1 MLRECPPGSG
11 VRAAIIDSGVA
22 PELLGEAAPQRSFH
36 VRRQGLLTTTE
47 RCPPGDAHHHG
58 TAVASILRELA
69 PEADLTSIRV
79 VDEQGR
85 GSSEHLRAALDF
97 CVRERFDV
105 VNLSLGTRKR
115 ELLLD
120 VYDLVDQAAIAGV
133 VLVAA
138 TDNQGAPDYPAA
150 CAALLSVDR
159 MQTDDPFALRFR
171 PGHRVAFLARGH
183 DVAVRSP
190 TGAPLRVS
198 GASFACPH
206 VAAFACRLRAAWKDL
221 HPFEIK
227 TALHAAATG
236 LPRRP
241 GQSHS
246 NGRPYSSLAAA
257 SPARFFPSS
266 VATTRSPANIARCT
280 HTGGPSM

>member
-1 MLRECPPGSG
+1 MPVGHPGLGGLRAFSMPMLRECPPGTG

-22 PELLGEAAPQRSFH
+22 PDLLGPLAPQRSFH
-36 VRRQGLLTTTE
+36 VRRQGLLTTVE
-47 RCPPGDAHHHG
+47 PCPPGDVHHHG

-69 PEADLTSIRV
+69 PEVDLTSIRV

-120 VYDLVDQAAIAGV
+120 VYDLVDQAATAGV
-133 VLVAA
+133 ILVAA

-150 CAALLSVDR
+150 CTSLLSVDR
-159 MQTDDPFALRFR
+159 MESDDPFALRFR
-171 PGHRVAFLARGH
+171 PGHRIAFLARGH
-183 DVAVRSP
+183 NVAVRTP
-190 TGAPLRVS
+190 ANATLRVS

-206 VAAFACRLRAAWKDL
+206 VAAFACRLRAAWRGL
-221 HPFEIK
+221 LPFEIK
-227 TALHAAATG
+227 TALHAAASQ
-236 LPRRP
+236 P
-241 GQSHS
+241 
-246 NGRPYSSLAAA
+246 
-257 SPARFFPSS
+257 
-266 VATTRSPANIARCT
+266 
-280 HTGGPSM
+280 

>member
-1 MLRECPPGSG
+1 MFPGPPGLRGLRAFSPEMLRACPPGSG
-11 VRAAIIDSGVA
+11 VRVAIVDSGVA
-22 PELLGEAAPQRSFH
+22 PALLGDDAPRGSFH
-36 VRRQGLLTTTE
+36 VRRQGLLTAVE
-47 RCPPGDAHHHG
+47 RCPPGDAHYHG

-69 PEADLTSIRV
+69 PEASLSSVRV

-97 CVRERFDV
+97 CIRERFDV

-120 VYDLVDQAAIAGV
+120 VYDLVDQAAVAGV

-150 CAALLSVDR
+150 CTSLLSVDR
-159 MQTDDPFALRFR
+159 FETRDPFALRFR

-183 DVAVRSP
+183 DVEVRSP
-190 TGAPLRVS
+190 DGTTLRVS

-206 VAAFACRLRAAWKDL
+206 VAAFAARLRAAWPAL
-221 HPFEIK
+221 HPFEVK
-227 TALHAAATG
+227 TALHAAA
-236 LPRRP
+236 LRDEPPRDGPRP
-241 GQSHS
+241 G
-246 NGRPYSSLAAA
+246 
-257 SPARFFPSS
+257 
-266 VATTRSPANIARCT
+266 
-280 HTGGPSM
+280 

>member
-1 MLRECPPGSG
+1 
-11 VRAAIIDSGVA
+11 VAVVDSGIA
-22 PELLGEAAPQRSFH
+22 PELLGDEAPRRSFH
-36 VRRQGLLTTTE
+36 VRRQGLLTTVE
-47 RCPPGDAHHHG
+47 RCTPGDAHYHG
-58 TAVASILRELA
+58 TAVASILREVAAEVTL
-69 PEADLTSIRV
+69 SSVRV

-97 CVRERFDV
+97 CIRERFDV

-120 VYDLVDQAAIAGV
+120 VYDLVDQAAVAGV

-150 CAALLSVDR
+150 CTSLLSVDR
-159 MQTDDPFALRFR
+159 IDTPDPFTLRFR

-183 DVAVRSP
+183 DVPVRSP

-206 VAAFACRLRAAWKDL
+206 VAAFACRLRAAWSAL
-221 HPFEIK
+221 QPFEIK
-227 TALHAAATG
+227 TALHAAATQ
-236 LPRRP
+236 PVP
-241 GQSHS
+241 
-246 NGRPYSSLAAA
+246 
-257 SPARFFPSS
+257 
-266 VATTRSPANIARCT
+266 
-280 HTGGPSM
+280 

>member
-1 MLRECPPGSG
+1 MFPGPPGLLGLRAFSLEMLRDCPPGSG
-11 VRAAIIDSGVA
+11 VRVAIVDSGIA
-22 PELLGEAAPQRSFH
+22 PELLGDEAPRRSFH
-36 VRRQGLLTTTE
+36 VRRQGLLTTIE
-47 RCPPGDAHHHG
+47 RCTPGDAHYHG
-58 TAVASILRELA
+58 TAVASILREVAAEVTL
-69 PEADLTSIRV
+69 SSVRV

-97 CVRERFDV
+97 CIRERFDV

-120 VYDLVDQAAIAGV
+120 VYDLVDQAAVAGV

-150 CAALLSVDR
+150 CTSLLSVDR
-159 MQTDDPFALRFR
+159 IDTPDPFTLRFR

-183 DVAVRSP
+183 DVPVRSP

-206 VAAFACRLRAAWKDL
+206 VAAFACRLRAAWSAL
-221 HPFEIK
+221 QPFEIK
-227 TALHAAATG
+227 TALHAAATHPV
-236 LPRRP
+236 L
-241 GQSHS
+241 
-246 NGRPYSSLAAA
+246 
-257 SPARFFPSS
+257 
-266 VATTRSPANIARCT
+266 
-280 HTGGPSM
+280 

>member
-1 MLRECPPGSG
+1 MEMLRDCPPGSG
-11 VRAAIIDSGVA
+11 VRVAIVDSGIA
-22 PELLGEAAPQRSFH
+22 PELLGDEAPRRSFH
-36 VRRQGLLTTTE
+36 VRRQGLLTTVE
-47 RCPPGDAHHHG
+47 RCTPGDAHYHG
-58 TAVASILRELA
+58 TAVASILREVAAEVTL
-69 PEADLTSIRV
+69 SSVRV

-97 CVRERFDV
+97 CIRERFDV

-120 VYDLVDQAAIAGV
+120 VYDLVDQAAVAGV

-150 CAALLSVDR
+150 CTSLLSVDR
-159 MQTDDPFALRFR
+159 IDTPDPFTLRFR

-183 DVAVRSP
+183 DVPVRSP

-206 VAAFACRLRAAWKDL
+206 VAAFACRLRAAWSAL
-221 HPFEIK
+221 QPFEIK
-227 TALHAAATG
+227 TALHAAATH
-236 LPRRP
+236 P
-241 GQSHS
+241 S
-246 NGRPYSSLAAA
+246 AAH
-257 SPARFFPSS
+257 PAP
-266 VATTRSPANIARCT
+266 
-280 HTGGPSM
+280 

>member
-1 MLRECPPGSG
+1 
-11 VRAAIIDSGVA
+11 VAVVDSGIA
-22 PELLGEAAPQRSFH
+22 PELLGDEAPRRSFH
-36 VRRQGLLTTTE
+36 VRRQGLLTTVE
-47 RCPPGDAHHHG
+47 RCTPGDAHYHG
-58 TAVASILRELA
+58 TAVASILREVAAEVTL
-69 PEADLTSIRV
+69 SSVRV

-97 CVRERFDV
+97 CIRERFDV

-120 VYDLVDQAAIAGV
+120 VYDLVDQAAVAGV

-150 CAALLSVDR
+150 CTSLLSVDR
-159 MQTDDPFALRFR
+159 IDTPDPFTLRFR

-183 DVAVRSP
+183 DVPVRSP

-206 VAAFACRLRAAWKDL
+206 VAAFACPGGRQGAAI
-221 HPFEIK
+221 P
-227 TALHAAATG
+227 AATPG
-236 LPRRP
+236 TPRPTGRGGASRAGAGRSRRGPRAPGRGAPRR
-241 GQSHS
+241 
-246 NGRPYSSLAAA
+246 R
-257 SPARFFPSS
+257 
-266 VATTRSPANIARCT
+266 
-280 HTGGPSM
+280 